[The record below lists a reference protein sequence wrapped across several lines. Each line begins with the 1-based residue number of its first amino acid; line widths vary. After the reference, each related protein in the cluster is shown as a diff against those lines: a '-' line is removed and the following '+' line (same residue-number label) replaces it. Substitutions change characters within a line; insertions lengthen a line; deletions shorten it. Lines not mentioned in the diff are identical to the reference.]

1 MINPFEIISERL
13 SNIEM
18 LLLDIKHK
26 GGSAGPT
33 LLSNNQSL
41 KGEEPIKMEAVCR
54 LLQVSD
60 TTVRD
65 WVRKG
70 TLPCHRKGRRVYFFK
85 SEVLKSL
92 EQPLNDRKEGRR

>member
-18 LLLDIKHK
+18 LLLDLKHK
-26 GGSAGPT
+26 GGSADYP
-33 LLSNNQSL
+33 LSSKSQYS
-41 KGEEPIKMEAVCR
+41 KGEEPIRMEDVSR

-65 WVRKG
+65 WIRKG
-70 TLPCHRKGRRVYFFK
+70 ALPCHRKGRRVYFFK

-92 EQPLNDRKEGRR
+92 EQPLDNRKGGKR

>member
-18 LLLDIKHK
+18 LLLDLKHK
-26 GGSAGPT
+26 GGSADHP
-33 LLSNNQSL
+33 LSSKNSS
-41 KGEEPIKMEAVCR
+41 KGDEPIKMEDVCR

-65 WVRKG
+65 WIRKG

-92 EQPLNDRKEGRR
+92 EQPLNNRKGERG